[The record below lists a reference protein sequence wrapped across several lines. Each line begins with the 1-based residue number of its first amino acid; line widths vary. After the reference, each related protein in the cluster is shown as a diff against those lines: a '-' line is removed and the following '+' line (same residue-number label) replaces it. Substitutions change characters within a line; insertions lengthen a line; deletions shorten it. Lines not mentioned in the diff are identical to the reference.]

1 MLVAMLQKE
10 VDDLHPK
17 VMQMDEESMLKQVAK
32 NKVS

>member
-1 MLVAMLQKE
+1 

-32 NKVS
+32 NKVSWWW